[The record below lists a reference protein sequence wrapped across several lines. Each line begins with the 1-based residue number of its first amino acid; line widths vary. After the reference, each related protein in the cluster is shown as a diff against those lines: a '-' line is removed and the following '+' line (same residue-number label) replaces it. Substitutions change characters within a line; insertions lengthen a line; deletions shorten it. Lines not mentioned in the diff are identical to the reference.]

1 MNTLK
6 GQWKVN
12 VIGTVFCWGI
22 TAVLVVVA
30 LVGVAGAWVF
40 GRLVLPLAGY
50 AGMMAER
57 NHQE

>member
-1 MNTLK
+1 MQRSQLY
-6 GQWKVN
+6 VN
-12 VIGTVFCWGI
+12 VIRTVFCWGI

-40 GRLVLPLAGY
+40 LRLVLPLAGY
-50 AGMMAER
+50 AGDMAER